1 MSGQTF
7 AVFRRAT
14 ALAWTVPIAYGMS
27 ILAIFFSL
35 SFSPDILSQHRG
47 LLIFMA
53 PGFIVAPIGGG
64 WALIQ
69 CLRHERDP
77 RRYLPIIL
85 LVPFGFAW
93 YYVER
98 YRLRHID
105 ALEGESRKSVPG
117 I

>member
-1 MSGQTF
+1 MSEQTF
-7 AVFRRAT
+7 AVFRRPS
-14 ALAWTVPIAYGMS
+14 ALAWMVSIAYGIS
-27 ILAIFFSL
+27 ILAIFFSPL
-35 SFSPDILSQHRG
+35 ISPDILSQHRG

-53 PGFIVAPIGGG
+53 PGFIISPIGGC
-64 WALIQ
+64 WAFIQ

-85 LVPFGFAW
+85 LVPFGFTW

-98 YRLRHID
+98 YRPRHTD
-105 ALEGESRKSVPG
+105 VLEGEPRKSVPD